1 MSRITLST
9 LSLVLGLVFVVPA
22 AWAAVDRDQAVS
34 IAQHVVPGRVLSVE
48 RALHIDNT
56 VVWRVKVLTA
66 QGEMRDIVIDAQ
78 TGRTR

>member
-1 MSRITLST
+1 MPRITLST
-9 LSLVLGLVFVVPA
+9 VTLVLGLVFLMPA

-34 IAQHVVPGRVLSVE
+34 IAQRVVPGRVLSVE
-48 RALHIDNT
+48 RGLHVDNT

-66 QGEMRDIVIDAQ
+66 QGEMRDIVIDVQ